1 MDRSDARTGVTLPLS
16 SFLNRKKGKKM
27 TLSSPP
33 TQYYVQR
40 KNQYLKDFDRI
51 FKSAH
56 PVLVSHFGPKQPPL
70 LLAEARRKFED
81 MLPQLPYLGGEKPF
95 TDFVMFTAM
104 TLAFYRA
111 SLSYGKSLEKF
122 AIILYQVEKKYLQST
137 PKFLLR
143 FFGPRTF
150 STRYLNKVRQ
160 RAVET
165 QQRQYPG
172 NYVFEFV
179 EGDGINFDYG
189 IDYLECGACKF
200 LESQNAS
207 ELAPYICP
215 ADVLYSDLLGWGLSR
230 TQTIAEGAE
239 RCDFRFK
246 KGGRTNVAVP
256 ELLKNLVAN
265 PE

>member
-1 MDRSDARTGVTLPLS
+1 
-16 SFLNRKKGKKM
+16 M
-27 TLSSPP
+27 TISSPP
-33 TQYYVQR
+33 TQYYLEH
-40 KNQYLKDFDRI
+40 KKQYLKDFDRI
-51 FKSAH
+51 FKSAY
-56 PVLVSHFGPKQPPL
+56 PVLVSHFGSEQAPL
-70 LLAEARRKFED
+70 LRADARQKFED
-81 MLPQLPYLGGEKPF
+81 LLPQLPYLGGEKPF

-111 SLSYGKSLEKF
+111 SLARGKSLEQF
-122 AIILYQVEKKYLQST
+122 AIILYQLEKEYLEST

-143 FFGPRTF
+143 IFGPRTF
-150 STRYLNKVRQ
+150 GNRYLNKVRQ

-165 QQRQYPG
+165 QQRQYPE

-215 ADVLYSDLLGWGLSR
+215 ADVLYSELLGWGLSR
-230 TQTIAEGAE
+230 TQTIAEGAD

-246 KGGRTNVAVP
+246 KGERTNVAVP
-256 ELLKNLVAN
+256 ELLKDLVAN
-265 PE
+265 PK

>member
-1 MDRSDARTGVTLPLS
+1 
-16 SFLNRKKGKKM
+16 M
-27 TLSSPP
+27 TVSSPP
-33 TQYYVQR
+33 TQYYVER
-40 KNQYLKDFDRI
+40 KKQYLKDFDRI

-56 PVLVSHFGPKQPPL
+56 PVLDSHFGDEQTPL
-70 LLAEARRKFED
+70 LLAVARKNFED
-81 MLPQLPYLGGEKPF
+81 LLPQLPDLGGEKPF

-111 SLSYGKSLEKF
+111 SLAQGKTLEQF
-122 AIILYQVEKKYLQST
+122 AVILYLVEKEYLQST

-150 STRYLNKVRQ
+150 GTRYLNKVRQ

-165 QQRQYPG
+165 QQRQYPE

-179 EGDGINFDYG
+179 EGDGIEFDYG

-200 LESQNAS
+200 LESQNAA

-239 RCDFRFK
+239 RCDFRFR
-246 KGGRTNVAVP
+246 KGGQTNVAVP
-256 ELLKNLVAN
+256 ALLKDLVAN
-265 PE
+265 PQ